1 MFKQV
6 LEAFDYKISGGSEH
20 MWHCWPD
27 ARFLDFES
35 DFAHGSCVYSTV
47 DQTVYSVEVNAKD
60 DVKGT
65 TAYRWL
71 NPEFK
76 DLYISEAEERGV
88 NQKQAWDD
96 VNWNDTDQLAD
107 MLEKANAI
115 MNGQDFDPRVSIEL
129 DFSDEDLLLFM
140 RAAHERDM
148 TFNQFVEAALEEMI
162 ARYKED
168 PESFKAQY
176 ANNSD

>member
-1 MFKQV
+1 
-6 LEAFDYKISGGSEH
+6 
-20 MWHCWPD
+20 
-27 ARFLDFES
+27 
-35 DFAHGSCVYSTV
+35 
-47 DQTVYSVEVNAKD
+47 
-60 DVKGT
+60 
-65 TAYRWL
+65 
-71 NPEFK
+71 
-76 DLYISEAEERGV
+76 
-88 NQKQAWDD
+88 
-96 VNWNDTDQLAD
+96 